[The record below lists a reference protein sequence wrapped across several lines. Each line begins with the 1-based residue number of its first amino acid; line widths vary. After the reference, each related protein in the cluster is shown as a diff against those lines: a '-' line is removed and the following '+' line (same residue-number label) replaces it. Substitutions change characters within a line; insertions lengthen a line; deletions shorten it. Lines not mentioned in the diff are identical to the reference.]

1 MTSFSLFTFMH
12 RRRKWQPTPVF
23 LPREPQILRGLV
35 GCHLWRGT
43 GSASTEPLSSCSS
56 IISPIKNLPKPNGT
70 HYFLLQRRKVKS
82 ENEVTQLCLTPS
94 DPMDCSL
101 PGSSVHEIFQARGLE
116 WVASAFSILLGKG
129 KVYASPQ
136 LTLLSHSF
144 FVYSSIHASS
154 IYFVQTVKERNN

>member
-1 MTSFSLFTFMH
+1 
-12 RRRKWQPTPVF
+12 
-23 LPREPQILRGLV
+23 
-35 GCHLWRGT
+35 
-43 GSASTEPLSSCSS
+43 
-56 IISPIKNLPKPNGT
+56 
-70 HYFLLQRRKVKS
+70 VKS